1 MICIQ
6 GEHGDDG
13 DIGPSGKAGSR
24 GKAGGP
30 GLPGEQ
36 GSFGP
41 KVKEYVEPYKI
52 KTRHKSVEQDNI
64 FWGYL
69 LKRTG

>member
-1 MICIQ
+1 MKKTLFHMLSSFFEKKNPMHTLWLICVQ

-13 DIGPSGKAGSR
+13 DTGPSGKVGSR

-36 GSFGP
+36 GSFGA
-41 KVKEYVEPYKI
+41 KVEEF
-52 KTRHKSVEQDNI
+52 R
-64 FWGYL
+64 
-69 LKRTG
+69 